1 VPDAPACP
9 VSEVVKSACREAA
22 LRQHMDRGAP
32 VGILLLAKV
41 DMPLMHGWIDA
52 LKAAQ
57 ICRTD

>member
-1 VPDAPACP
+1 
-9 VSEVVKSACREAA
+9 
-22 LRQHMDRGAP
+22 MDRGAP